1 MPQNSLRIVQLQISI
16 YVSHFVKQHN
26 DIRSQMGRAVLEY
39 LTKIAWPIPL
49 IAMLDTIS
57 LSLRVR
63 RALKSGKN
71 KEYHESA
78 QWCHGVYYKSLSL
91 YDWVKKYSAACL
103 EKSQKMNLSH
113 QKVISAKILK

>member
-1 MPQNSLRIVQLQISI
+1 MPQNSLGIVQLQISI

-26 DIRSQMGRAVLEY
+26 DIQSQMGRAVPEY
-39 LTKIAWPIPL
+39 LTKNAWPIPL

-63 RALKSGKN
+63 RALKSGTN
-71 KEYHESA
+71 KECHESA

-103 EKSQKMNLSH
+103 EKKQKLNYH
-113 QKVISAKILK
+113 IKK